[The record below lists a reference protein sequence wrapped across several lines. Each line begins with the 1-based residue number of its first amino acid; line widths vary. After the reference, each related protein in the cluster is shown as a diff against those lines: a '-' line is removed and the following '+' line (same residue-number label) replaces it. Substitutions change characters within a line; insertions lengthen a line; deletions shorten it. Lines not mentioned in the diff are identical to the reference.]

1 MRFER
6 TEYQTRL
13 DRVREAM
20 HRRGLEV
27 MVVSDPANMYYLTG
41 YDGWSFYV
49 PQVVV
54 VELNTDQPVWI
65 GRGIDANAARLSTS
79 LPSDQIVAYSDD
91 YVHSLTQHPMDIV
104 GEYLTNREWERKI
117 IGLEMDAAYFSAA
130 GYEALRRAIPDG
142 RFRDAGNLVNWVRFE
157 KSAQEIVYMR
167 QAARILE
174 RVYDVALESIEPGVR
189 QCDVA
194 SRIYQAQIQ
203 GTEAYGGDYTAIA
216 PMLPSGIGTSTPHL
230 TWSDAPF
237 VHDETTIME
246 LAAARFRY
254 HCPMART
261 VHLGKPPRHI
271 LETANIVIE
280 GIHNVLEATEPGVTA
295 EHLESVWRLTIE
307 RHGILKESRMGYSIG
322 IGYPPDWGERTMSI
336 RPGDKT
342 ILRPN
347 TTFHLMPGIWTNDW
361 GIEISGPV
369 LVTDTGCET
378 LADVRRQLFVKT

>member
-6 TEYQTRL
+6 PEYQTRL

-27 MVVSDPANMYYLTG
+27 LVVSDPANMYYLTG

-49 PQVVV
+49 PQVIV
-54 VELNTDQPVWI
+54 VELNTDQPIWI

-79 LPSDQIVAYSDD
+79 LPSEHIVAYGDE
-91 YVHSLTQHPMDIV
+91 YVHSLISHPMDIV
-104 GEYLTNREWERKI
+104 AEYLQNREWDAKI

-130 GYEALRRAIPDG
+130 GYESLRRSLSNG

-157 KSAQEIVYMR
+157 KSPQEIVYMR

-174 RVYDVALESIEPGVR
+174 RVYAVAFDAIAPGVR

-194 SRIYQAQIQ
+194 SKIYQAQVQ
-203 GTEAYGGDYTAIA
+203 GTEEFGGDYTAIA

-237 VHDETTIME
+237 VEGECTIME
-246 LAAARFRY
+246 LAAARYRY

-261 VHLGKPPRHI
+261 VHLGTPPRHI
-271 LETANIVIE
+271 TDTVKVVIE
-280 GIHNVLEATEPGVTA
+280 GIQNVLDAAEPGITA
-295 EHLESVWRLTIE
+295 EHLEIVWRTTIE
-307 RHGILKESRMGYSIG
+307 RHGISKESRMGYSIG

-347 TTFHLMPGIWTNDW
+347 CTFHLMPGIWMNDW
-361 GIEISGPV
+361 GVEISEPV
-369 LVTDTGCET
+369 LVTDSGCES
-378 LADVRRQLFVKT
+378 LANVNRDLFVKV